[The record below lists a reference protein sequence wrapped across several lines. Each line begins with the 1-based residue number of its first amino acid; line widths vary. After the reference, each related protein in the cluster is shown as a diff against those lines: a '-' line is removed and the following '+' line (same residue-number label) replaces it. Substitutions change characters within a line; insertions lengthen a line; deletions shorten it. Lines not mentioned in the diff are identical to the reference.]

1 VTVTLAQRLLELH
14 ARLSKAGIE
23 HAFGGA
29 IALAYWTLE
38 PRGTR
43 DIDVNLFVPAAEC
56 ERVLAKLP
64 DAIAHD
70 RDTVET
76 ITRDRQV
83 RLWWDDTP
91 IDLFFSY
98 EPIHDEAARNRR
110 LVPFEGAQI
119 PVLGPVELAVFK
131 AMFDRTRDWADIE
144 AMLSAGNLD
153 FDALRDD
160 LISLVGEGDD
170 RVAHLEEALRRV
182 AAEE

>member
-1 VTVTLAQRLLELH
+1 VAVTLAQRLLELH

-43 DIDVNLFVPAAEC
+43 DIDLNLFVPAAEC
-56 ERVLAKLP
+56 EPALARLP
-64 DAIAHD
+64 EAMARDQ
-70 RDTVET
+70 DTVDT
-76 ITRDRQV
+76 ITRDGQI

-91 IDLFFSY
+91 VDLFFIY
-98 EPIHDEAARNRR
+98 EPLHEEASRNRR
-110 LVPFEGAQI
+110 LVPFEGEQI

-144 AMLSAGNLD
+144 AMVEAGNLD
-153 FDALRDD
+153 CDAVRDH
-160 LISLVGEGDD
+160 LVSRVGEDD
-170 RVAHLEEALRRV
+170 GRVGRLEEAVRRV
-182 AAEE
+182 AAE